1 MGRGEIC
8 LEFPEQIKREA
19 FSLACRVA
27 VKEQGDLKA
36 VWLSGK
42 TTPAQPLFGPQTYL
56 DPRRGA
62 SFTIGVRGA
71 EKLLAIY
78 QHKDWWLRPA
88 FPAQTAQI
96 PERTQLVLMKGGE
109 RYLALLA
116 VCGREYRT
124 DLEGAKEGIRVT
136 VSSNCAGK
144 NEIDDISLVCAFGK
158 DPYECCHNAA
168 GYALALLGRP
178 SMLRDRRRYP
188 AMFEKLGWCTWDAF
202 YQKVSRQGILEKLEE
217 FKKKRVPVGWVLIDD
232 GWLDADYET
241 QVLKGPD
248 AAADKFPEGLSECVR
263 RMKEEYGIAHVGVW
277 HAVMGYWNGLAPESE
292 AGRLLRSGSCVLP
305 DGRNI
310 PAADEGKAFRF
321 YDTWHRY
328 LRNICGIDFVKVD
341 GQSAISLFYEGRKE
355 YGKASAAVQTGLN
368 ASAALHFDNNII
380 NCMGMAPEDM
390 WNRPSSAI
398 ARSSDDFVPRVPHG
412 FWEHALQNGYN
423 SLLQGQF
430 FWGDWDMFWS
440 SHTENRQN
448 AVLRAVS
455 GGPVYI
461 SDPVGETDPEVI
473 LPLIRADGTVI
484 RCDSVGMP
492 TLDCLFENAASG
504 PGGKV
509 LKLFNHYGENYVV
522 AAFSMGEEKSV
533 RAGIRLS
540 DLPGTGGGRWIVYD
554 QRKQEAAFLAEDKE
568 FAFELGE
575 NDAGLFLLM
584 PAKDFVPVGILEK
597 LICPGG
603 ILFYREL
610 LTRKILSLDEG
621 ERAGFVSAKRPERVL
636 IDGREAAFEEKPCA
650 GAPGEADFYT
660 VSLGDAGREGCLMEV
675 LFSEG

>member
-1 MGRGEIC
+1 MGKEEIC
-8 LEFPEQIKREA
+8 LEFPEQIQKEA
-19 FSLACRVA
+19 FSLTCRIA

-36 VWLSGK
+36 VWLSGRIR
-42 TTPAQPLFGPQTYL
+42 PAQPLFGPQIYL
-56 DPRRGA
+56 DPHEGV
-62 SFTIGVRGA
+62 SFTMGVRGV

-88 FPAQTAQI
+88 FPARTAQI
-96 PERTQLVLMKGGE
+96 PARTQLVLMKGGG

-124 DLEGAKEGIRVT
+124 DLEGAGEGIRVT
-136 VSSNCAGK
+136 ASSNCAGK
-144 NEIDDISLVCAFGK
+144 NEIDDVSLVCAFGN

-168 GYALALLGRP
+168 AYALALLGRP
-178 SMLRDRRRYP
+178 SMLRERRRYP
-188 AMFEKLGWCTWDAF
+188 PMLEKLGWCSWDAF

-217 FKKKRVPVGWVLIDD
+217 LKKKRVPVGWVLIDD
-232 GWLDADYET
+232 GWLDADYEIQT
-241 QVLKGPD
+241 LKGLD

-277 HAVMGYWNGLAPESE
+277 HAVMGYWNGMEPESE
-292 AGRLLRSGSCVLP
+292 AGRLLSGGTCVLP

-310 PAADEGKAFRF
+310 PAAEEGKAFRF

-328 LRNICGIDFVKVD
+328 LRNECGIDFVKVD

-398 ARSSDDFVPRVPHG
+398 ARSSDDFVPQVPHG

-430 FWGDWDMFWS
+430 YWGDWDMFWS
-440 SHTENRQN
+440 SHAENRQN

-473 LPLIRADGTVI
+473 LPLIRRDGTVI
-484 RCDSVGMP
+484 RCDGVGMP

-504 PGGKV
+504 GKA
-509 LKLFNHYGENYVV
+509 LKLFNRYGENYVV

-554 QRKQEAAFLAEDKE
+554 QRKQEAAFLAEDEE

-584 PAKDFVPVGILEK
+584 PAKDFIPVGILEK

-603 ILFYREL
+603 ILFYREF

-621 ERAGFVSAKRPERVL
+621 ERAGFLSAKRPERVL

-650 GAPGEADFYT
+650 GATGEADFYT

>member
-1 MGRGEIC
+1 M
-8 LEFPEQIKREA
+8 
-19 FSLACRVA
+19 
-27 VKEQGDLKA
+27 
-36 VWLSGK
+36 
-42 TTPAQPLFGPQTYL
+42 
-56 DPRRGA
+56 
-62 SFTIGVRGA
+62 
-71 EKLLAIY
+71 
-78 QHKDWWLRPA
+78 
-88 FPAQTAQI
+88 
-96 PERTQLVLMKGGE
+96 
-109 RYLALLA
+109 
-116 VCGREYRT
+116 
-124 DLEGAKEGIRVT
+124 
-136 VSSNCAGK
+136 
-144 NEIDDISLVCAFGK
+144 
-158 DPYECCHNAA
+158 
-168 GYALALLGRP
+168 
-178 SMLRDRRRYP
+178 
-188 AMFEKLGWCTWDAF
+188 
-202 YQKVSRQGILEKLEE
+202 
-217 FKKKRVPVGWVLIDD
+217 
-232 GWLDADYET
+232 
-241 QVLKGPD
+241 
-248 AAADKFPEGLSECVR
+248 
-263 RMKEEYGIAHVGVW
+263 
-277 HAVMGYWNGLAPESE
+277 
-292 AGRLLRSGSCVLP
+292 
-305 DGRNI
+305 
-310 PAADEGKAFRF
+310 
-321 YDTWHRY
+321 
-328 LRNICGIDFVKVD
+328 D

-398 ARSSDDFVPRVPHG
+398 ARSSDDFVPQVPHG

-430 FWGDWDMFWS
+430 YWGDWDMFWS
-440 SHTENRQN
+440 SHAENRQN

-484 RCDSVGMP
+484 RCDGVGMP

-504 PGGKV
+504 GKA
-509 LKLFNHYGENYVV
+509 LKLFNRYGENYVV

-554 QRKQEAAFLAEDKE
+554 QRKQEAAFLAEDEE

-603 ILFYREL
+603 ILFYREF

-621 ERAGFVSAKRPERVL
+621 ERAGFLSAKRPERVL

-650 GAPGEADFYT
+650 GATGEADFYT
-660 VSLGDAGREGCLMEV
+660 VSLGDAGQGGCLMEV